1 MGDMNR
7 VSREGIAAGLIG
19 GTVVALWFALLDL
32 IQGNLLATPIML
44 GTSLG
49 SLFLN
54 GDSPGSA
61 AAFLGYTVFH
71 YTAFILAG
79 LGFAWVVNGAEKVPS
94 VIIGLLGLLAV
105 FEVWWV
111 GGTYL
116 LTKGFGELT
125 WLQVFIANV
134 IGAGTMSFYLWKQ
147 HPTLATRV
155 DAVLAG
161 AKE

>member
-19 GTVVALWFALLDL
+19 ATVVALWFALIDG

-44 GTSLG
+44 GTSVG
-49 SLFLN
+49 SLFLG

-61 AAFLGYTVFH
+61 AAFLGYTLFH

-79 LGFAWVVNGAEKVPS
+79 IGFAWVVNGAEKVPS
-94 VIIGLLGLLAV
+94 VIIGLLGLLAL

-116 LTKGFGELT
+116 LAKGFGELT

-147 HPTLATRV
+147 HPTLAARV